1 MMKNNLSTER
11 TERVMGSLDGM
22 QKVTAPDF
30 FYTRLKGRMQREPEP
45 GKKTSFLLRPAF
57 ITAVLSIFLIV
68 NVLSLVEIGKTS
80 KQNVVTQ
87 PGNATIESFAT
98 AYNMNTESVYE

>member
-1 MMKNNLSTER
+1 MENKFSNEKVEKIME
-11 TERVMGSLDGM
+11 SLDGL
-22 QKVTAPDF
+22 QKTAAPDF
-30 FYTRLKGRMQREPEP
+30 FYTRLKGKMQRGMEPV
-45 GKKTSFLLRPAF
+45 KKPSFLLRPAF